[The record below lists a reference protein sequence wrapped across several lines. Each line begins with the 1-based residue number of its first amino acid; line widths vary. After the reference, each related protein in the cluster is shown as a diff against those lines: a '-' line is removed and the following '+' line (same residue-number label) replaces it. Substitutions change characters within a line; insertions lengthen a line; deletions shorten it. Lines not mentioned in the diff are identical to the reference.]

1 MLKRKQEEKSFML
14 RTHTGWFEGFSG
26 SRSPSKI
33 FWLVKLCIE
42 NDSEELK

>member
-14 RTHTGWFEGFSG
+14 RTHTGWFGGFSG

-33 FWLVKLCIE
+33 IWLVKLCIE